1 VIDQVSFL
9 LQHTS
14 SFNEVRGTPEARIVM
29 SYLPSLIVYLINSLL
44 LPYLIDVSLR
54 FGNPNDLM
62 SSQLHDIRSVPTMRS
77 ITAIRLV

>member
-1 VIDQVSFL
+1 MIDQVNFP

-54 FGNPNDLM
+54 FEIPKDLM
-62 SSQLHDIRSVPTMRS
+62 GSQLHDIRSVPTMKS
-77 ITAIRLV
+77 ITAICLF